1 MSIKFY
7 KNVKKMRLFVKTRD
21 KTYPIYFG
29 TNNCFKIKKILVQ
42 NNINPKK
49 LIVIYD
55 KNVPKKIIS
64 KFKNKLKD
72 DKNIFLGL
80 NFNEKVK
87 NLNTVK
93 KILNVLGKN
102 NFNRNDCLISIGGG
116 IAGDICAFAASI
128 YKRGLKFVNIP
139 STLLSQVDSSIGG
152 KTGVNTFLGKNMIG
166 TFCQPNVVIVDINF
180 LKSLSKREMICGYA
194 EILKHSLI
202 SDKKFFIF
210 LKNNFKNILNLRPNI
225 IKKAILNSCKIKKSF
240 IEKDER
246 ENNLRKTL
254 NFGHTFAH
262 AFESTLGYTNKLNH
276 GEAVLLG
283 ILTASK
289 FSNKEKLLPK
299 NELKLIE
306 NHLKEL
312 KFNNLNSYFKKYNID
327 KICDFMIKDKKNNS
341 KDINLILLK
350 KIARPTVNNRY
361 SQNKI
366 KKFLVSLIDM

>member
-1 MSIKFY
+1 
-7 KNVKKMRLFVKTRD
+7 MRLFVKTRD

-29 TNNCFKIKKILVQ
+29 TNNCFKIKKILIQ

-72 DKNIFLGL
+72 NENVFLGL
-80 NFNEKVK
+80 NFSEKVK

-102 NFNRNDCLISIGGG
+102 NFNRNDCVISIGGG

-152 KTGVNTFLGKNMIG
+152 KTGVNNFLGKNMIG

-254 NFGHTFAH
+254 NYGHTFAH

-299 NELKLIE
+299 NELELIE
-306 NHLKEL
+306 NHLEEL

-350 KIARPTVNNRY
+350 RIARPAINNRY

>member
-1 MSIKFY
+1 
-7 KNVKKMRLFVKTRD
+7 MRLFVKTRD

-72 DKNIFLGL
+72 NENIFLGL
-80 NFNEKVK
+80 NFSEKVK

-102 NFNRNDCLISIGGG
+102 NFNRNDCVISIGGG

-152 KTGVNTFLGKNMIG
+152 KTGVNNFLGKNMIG

-225 IKKAILNSCKIKKSF
+225 IKKAVLNSCKIKKKF

-254 NFGHTFAH
+254 NYGHTFAH

-299 NELKLIE
+299 NELELIE

-312 KFNNLNSYFKKYNID
+312 KFNNLNSYFKKNNID

-350 KIARPTVNNRY
+350 KIARPKVNNRY